1 MKTCFYEKIHG
12 NHIKKVKK
20 KKKKISLSTIIP
32 IYYKELNTI
41 LQKTSKIYM

>member
-1 MKTCFYEKIHG
+1 MVSISKML
-12 NHIKKVKK
+12 KK